1 MEMAK
6 AKDFIGKDMTA
17 VTPYLYVEESAKA
30 LAYYEKLFGAKTR
43 FKMDGPGGKILHAEV
58 VVNGALFM
66 MGEANPDMKMKS
78 PKMVGGSP
86 AGIFVYVPDVD
97 ATFKQALAS
106 GSSEVMAL
114 EDMFWGDR
122 TACIVD
128 PFGHNWTIATHKEDL
143 SDAEVQ
149 KRSDEWMAKNAG

>member
-1 MEMAK
+1 MAK

-43 FKMDGPGGKILHAEV
+43 FKMDGPGGKILHAEIM
-58 VVNGALFM
+58 VNGALFM
-66 MGEANPDMKMKS
+66 MGEANAEMKMKS

-86 AGIFVYVPDVD
+86 TGIFVYVPDVD
-97 ATFKQALAS
+97 ATFKAALAS

-122 TACIVD
+122 TGCIID

-143 SDAEVQ
+143 SEAEVQ
-149 KRSDEWMAKNAG
+149 KRSDEWLKKNAQN

>member
-1 MEMAK
+1 MAK

-66 MGEANPDMKMKS
+66 MGEANPDMNINS

-143 SDAEVQ
+143 SEAEVQ
-149 KRSDEWMAKNAG
+149 KRSDEWLAKNAKH